1 MRPQLLSWW
10 LGVCLGTL
18 AWAQPTLY
26 LKQGPALDLDWS
38 GSAPISKRRSPS
50 RSHLIL
56 QFERQP
62 EPEQVGELI
71 RRGIQVVGYVPEH
84 ALVASVMDGERLEGL
99 GLARVAVFEPAEKV
113 SALAVAVGSTE
124 SGHYVVEFHPDT
136 EAGAMREIVT
146 ESGLPIQEHPD
157 LARHQL
163 MVVARLEQ
171 LLALAEWDEVAYIY
185 PASPDLVAGR
195 PVVGCAGALTEF
207 AAVGQYVAQVGKGW
221 SGDSTGL
228 VTLQYHF
235 GQLSAKLPSDQARA
249 EIERALKEWAL
260 HAKLNFVPGPSA
272 TTARTINFLFASG
285 GHGDPYPFDGLGKT
299 LAHTFY
305 PSPPNQEPLAGDV
318 HFDDDEGWRIG
329 ADTDFY
335 SVALH
340 ELGHSLG
347 LGHSDLPGAVMYP
360 FYRRAE
366 TLTPEDVRAI
376 LGLYLPPDA
385 GGTLPTPP
393 AEPPQAESLRL
404 TITAPQAQQL
414 TSADTLTLT
423 GTLSGGTA
431 PLSLSWSS
439 DRGPSGT
446 VAAAG
451 LWRISGVPLA
461 VGRNLISVVAAD
473 ASLQPA
479 AQSVVVTRE
488 VIPASPS
495 PDTVAPSLTIQ
506 YPAGTNVLVSSP
518 TITIRGSARDSAGVT
533 QVTWSLSSGR
543 SGAAQGTTSWAI
555 VDLPLLVGANTVT
568 IRARDAAGNV
578 GWRSV
583 VITRR

>member
-1 MRPQLLSWW
+1 

-26 LKQGPALDLDWS
+26 LKQGPALELDWS

-84 ALVASVMDGERLEGL
+84 ALVVSVMDGQRLDGL
-99 GLARVAVFEPAEKV
+99 GLARVAVFAPEEKV
-113 SALAVAVGSTE
+113 SALAVAQGPTE
-124 SGHYVVEFHPDT
+124 FGHYVVEFHRDT
-136 EAGAMREIVT
+136 QAGPMREIAM
-146 ESGLPIQEHPD
+146 ESGLRVQEHPD

-163 MVVARLEQ
+163 MVVAGLEQ
-171 LLALAEWDEVAYIY
+171 LFALAEWDEVAYIY
-185 PASPDLVAGR
+185 PASPDLAEGR
-195 PVVGCAGALTEF
+195 PVVACAGATTQF
-207 AAVGQYVAQVGKGW
+207 ARVGQYVAQAGKGW
-221 SGDSTGL
+221 SGDSTGR
-228 VTLQYHF
+228 VTLGYHF
-235 GQLSAKLPSDQARA
+235 SQLSAKLASDQARA
-249 EIERALKEWAL
+249 EIERVLQEWAR
-260 HAKLNFVPGPSA
+260 HARLNFVPGPSA

-285 GHGDPYPFDGLGKT
+285 NHGDPYPFDGPGKT

-305 PSPPNQEPLAGDV
+305 PSPPNPEPLAGDI

-329 ADTDFY
+329 ADTDLY

-347 LGHSDLPGAVMYP
+347 LGHSDLPGTVMYP

-366 TLTPEDVRAI
+366 ALTPEDERAI
-376 LGLYLPPDA
+376 QGLYAPPDT
-385 GGTLPTPP
+385 GGADPTPP
-393 AEPPQAESLRL
+393 AEPPQAEPLRL
-404 TITAPQAQQL
+404 AITAPGPQYV
-414 TSADTLTLT
+414 TSAGTVTLA

-446 VAAAG
+446 AAAAG
-451 LWRISGVPLA
+451 LWRIPGVPLA

-473 ASLQPA
+473 ARLQQA
-479 AQSVVVTRE
+479 AQSVAVTRE
-488 VIPASPS
+488 TAPASPTA
-495 PDTVAPSLTIQ
+495 DTVAPSLTIQ
-506 YPAGTNVLVSSP
+506 SPAGTNVLVSSAA
-518 TITIRGSARDSAGVT
+518 ITVRGSARDNVGVT
-533 QVTWSLSSGR
+533 EVTWSLSSGR
-543 SGAAQGTTSWAI
+543 SGVAQGTTSWAI
-555 VDLPLLVGANTVT
+555 ADLPLLVGANTAT

-578 GWRSV
+578 GWRSL

>member
-1 MRPQLLSWW
+1 M
-10 LGVCLGTL
+10 
-18 AWAQPTLY
+18 
-26 LKQGPALDLDWS
+26 
-38 GSAPISKRRSPS
+38 
-50 RSHLIL
+50 
-56 QFERQP
+56 
-62 EPEQVGELI
+62 

-84 ALVASVMDGERLEGL
+84 ALVVSVEDGARLDGL
-99 GLARVAVFEPAEKV
+99 GLARVAVFGPGEKV
-113 SALAVAVGSTE
+113 SALAVGAGSTE

-136 EAGAMREIVT
+136 EAGAMREIAT

-163 MVVARLEQ
+163 MVVAGLEQ

-185 PASPDLVAGR
+185 PASPDLVEGR

-318 HFDDDEGWRIG
+318 HFDDAEGWRIG
-329 ADTDFY
+329 ADTDLY

-376 LGLYLPPDA
+376 LGLYAPPDP

-393 AEPPQAESLRL
+393 PEPPQAESLRL
-404 TITAPQAQQL
+404 TITAPGAQYV
-414 TSADTLTLT
+414 TSAVTLTLT
-423 GTLSGGTA
+423 GELNGGTA

-446 VAAAG
+446 AAAVG

-461 VGRNLISVVAAD
+461 IGRNLISVVGAD
-473 ASLQPA
+473 AGLQQA
-479 AQSVVVTRE
+479 AQSVSVTRE
-488 VIPASPS
+488 AAPAQPTA
-495 PDTVAPSLTIQ
+495 DRVAPSLTIQ
-506 YPAGTNVLVSSP
+506 YPAGTNVLVSSAA
-518 TITIRGSARDSAGVT
+518 ITVRGSARDSVGVT
-533 QVTWSLSSGR
+533 RVTWSLSSGR
-543 SGAAQGTTSWAI
+543 SGEAQGTTSWVIA
-555 VDLPLLVGANTVT
+555 DLPLLVGANTAT

-578 GWRSV
+578 GWRSL